1 MSRNALAIV
10 ALLLFTSRVAVADVD
25 SGPMVDK
32 AIPPLPVKI
41 ATGDMSGES
50 RNIAE
55 HRGARPTVYVLV
67 EGERFDRP
75 AGRFLVELD
84 KTIGQIG
91 ADWHVVAVWLGEQPD
106 AAIER
111 MQRIQMSLKLPN
123 TTFVAH
129 DGRFPNDWSIHDRAS
144 LTAVVVVNQTTR
156 ARFGYDSVNE
166 TCVPEVVKAVR
177 AQAD

>member
-1 MSRNALAIV
+1 MSRNGLAIA
-10 ALLLFTSRVAVADVD
+10 ALLLFTTRVAVADVD
-25 SGPMVDK
+25 SGPAVDK

-50 RNIAE
+50 KNMVE
-55 HRGARPTVYVLV
+55 HRGSRPTVYLLV
-67 EGERFDRP
+67 GGEHFDRP
-75 AGRFLVELD
+75 AGRFLTELD

-91 ADWHVVAVWLGEQPD
+91 ADWHIVTVWLGEQPD

-111 MQRIQMSLKLPN
+111 MQRIQMSLKLQN

-129 DGRFPNDWSIHDRAS
+129 DGRFPNDWFIHGGAS
-144 LTAVVVVNQTTR
+144 LTAVIVFNRTTK
-156 ARFGYDSVNE
+156 ARFGYNSVNE